1 MNALAAYRRVT
12 TMLGPLL
19 PLYLAA
25 RRLRGKEDRARFGE
39 RLGRAG
45 ATRPPGPLAWLHAAS
60 VGEAASLLSL
70 IDRLSR
76 ERPTLNLLVT
86 TGTVTSARLLETR
99 LPAGQARHQF
109 VPVDRPLYVRRFLDH
124 WRPDLAIWV
133 ESELWPNLVAA
144 TQARGI
150 TTVLLNGRM
159 SQRSYER
166 WRRWPGL
173 IAPLL
178 GRFALCL
185 AQDAAQAARLAELGA
200 RNAGTVGDLKS
211 AAAPLPA
218 DAHELAQLSAEIDA
232 RPRWLA
238 ASTHQGEEDAVAAV
252 HRQLQPRHPALL
264 TIIAPRHPVR
274 AAEIAAAL
282 RSQGLGVARRSQGDA
297 ITAAV
302 AVYLAD
308 TLGEM
313 GLFYRLADIAFIGGS
328 LTAVGGH
335 NPLEAALLGCAI
347 LHGPDM
353 SNCAA
358 TTRELA
364 QAGGAIA
371 VSGSDE
377 LTAALDR
384 LLADPME
391 RRRRGKAAGAV
402 AVRDNGV
409 LDSVLARLAPFLDAV
424 APAAVRS
431 PSSDAGLDERG
442 VGMGRARA

>member
-1 MNALAAYRRVT
+1 MNALAAYRGLT
-12 TMLGPLL
+12 TLIGPLL

-25 RRLRGKEDRARFGE
+25 RRARGKEDGARFAE
-39 RLGRAG
+39 RRGHA
-45 ATRPPGPLAWLHAAS
+45 AAARPPGPLAWMHAAS
-60 VGEAASLLSL
+60 VGEAVSLLSL

-86 TGTVTSARLLETR
+86 TGTVTSARLLESR
-99 LPAGQARHQF
+99 LPADQARHQF

-150 TTVLLNGRM
+150 PTVLLNGRM

-173 IAPLL
+173 ITPLL

-185 AQDAAQAARLAELGA
+185 AQDSAQAARLNELGA
-200 RNAGTVGDLKS
+200 RGAGTVGNLKS

-218 DAHELAQLSAEIDA
+218 DAHELARLGGEIDA

-238 ASTHQGEEDAVAAV
+238 ANTHPGEEEAAAAA
-252 HRQLQPRHPALL
+252 HRKLQPRHPDLL
-264 TIIAPRHPVR
+264 TIIAPRHPGR
-274 AAEIAAAL
+274 AGDIAAAL
-282 RSQGLGVARRSQGDA
+282 RSQGLTVARRSQGET
-297 ITAAV
+297 ITPDV

-313 GLFYRLADIAFIGGS
+313 GVFYRLADIAFIGGS
-328 LTAVGGH
+328 LTPMGGH

-347 LHGPDM
+347 LHGRDM
-353 SNCAA
+353 SNCIA
-358 TTRELA
+358 TVEELA
-364 QAGGAIA
+364 AAGGATA
-371 VSGSDE
+371 VGGVDE
-377 LTAALDR
+377 LAGALDR
-384 LLADPME
+384 LLADPIE
-391 RRRRGKAAGAV
+391 RRRRGRAAGAV
-402 AVRDNGV
+402 ATRDNGV
-409 LDSVLARLAPFLDAV
+409 LDNVLGRLAPLLDAIAPLRGKSDRGTENASV
-424 APAAVRS
+424 AGS
-431 PSSDAGLDERG
+431 
-442 VGMGRARA
+442 RARA